1 MTLNIPKSVEG
12 AFERTEHPFHM
23 WDGIQSIPFGLEEIL
38 SPEMHPAIQKAA
50 NALKGRSPI
59 HMVGCGTSYFTA
71 LAASFVFHE
80 VTGVQTTSADAYEFY
95 TYPPPAL
102 DKAALIG
109 ISHTGGTPAVV
120 QSVRLAQKAGAMT
133 VGYTD
138 VEKSALGREA
148 VNVIASKMGVEPALP
163 KTRSFEAAL
172 MRHYLLALE
181 MAKANGKDV
190 SALLS
195 SLQKSPTLAREILG
209 KHENEVKQLASLYT
223 PVRRIIVVGGGPHW
237 ATAYEASLKLTESA
251 LMDSSAWELEEAV
264 HGTWASTRSE
274 DLFIILAMDGLGM
287 EKSERLAKAMKL
299 VDAKV
304 WVLTDTNK
312 EFAGVD
318 HVTRLSTQGF
328 PELFMP
334 MISILPL
341 YEFTYF
347 MALARGIRPDNMQ
360 LADPRY
366 LEARMM
372 IRESI
377 S

>member
-1 MTLNIPKSVEG
+1 MTMDIPKSLEG
-12 AFERTEHPFHM
+12 AFDRTEHPFHM
-23 WDGIQSIPFGLEEIL
+23 WDGIQSIPDGLEEIL
-38 SPEMHPAIQKAA
+38 SSEVRPSIERAA
-50 NALKGRSPI
+50 NALIGRSPI
-59 HMVGCGTSYFTA
+59 HMVGCGSSYFTA
-71 LAASFVFHE
+71 LAASYVFHE
-80 VTGVQTTSADAYEFY
+80 VTGVQTTSADAYEY
-95 TYPPPAL
+95 YAYPPPAL
-102 DKAALIG
+102 EKSALIG
-109 ISHTGGTPAVV
+109 ISHTGGTPSVV
-120 QSVRLAQKAGAMT
+120 LSVRLAQKAGSVT

-148 VNVIASKMGVEPALP
+148 DHVIASQMGVEPALP

-181 MAKANGKDV
+181 MARINGKDV
-190 SALLS
+190 SALFNFLHMA
-195 SLQKSPTLAREILG
+195 PVLAKEIIE
-209 KHENEVKQLASLYT
+209 KHEDEVKQLAGMYAT
-223 PVRRIIVVGGGPHW
+223 VRRMIVVGGGPQW

-264 HGTWASTRSE
+264 HGTWASTRPE
-274 DLFIILAMDGLGM
+274 DLFIILAMNGKGM

-299 VDAKV
+299 VGARV

-312 EFAGVD
+312 EFVGVD

-334 MISILPL
+334 MLAILPL
-341 YEFTYF
+341 YEFSYF
-347 MALARGIRPDNMQ
+347 VALAKGIRPDNMQ

-377 S
+377 P